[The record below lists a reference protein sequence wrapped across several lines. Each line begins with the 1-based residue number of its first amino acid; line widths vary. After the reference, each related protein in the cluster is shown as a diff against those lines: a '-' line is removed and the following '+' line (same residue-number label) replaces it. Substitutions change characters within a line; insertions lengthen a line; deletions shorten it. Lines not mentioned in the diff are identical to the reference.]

1 MGEGETNWKG
11 RIAGFAG
18 RIAPKAWL
26 SLEIARRNRHF
37 EKEYWL
43 LPEFCRRD
51 ADAIDVGG
59 NTGMY
64 AYYLSKLARTV
75 HVFEPNPIC
84 LAQLEKVRRRNMVI
98 HDVALSDR
106 SGEATM
112 RFAPGNEGVGT
123 IEPRNRLDNNPGIK
137 AVAERKVRMCPL
149 DDLDLR
155 EVAFVKIDVEGHE
168 PAVLRGA
175 MHLLAR
181 EKPVLLIEIERRHN
195 ATAFE
200 EVEDLLK
207 TFGYKSWRLQDGA
220 LVPVSRGEIDALQ
233 VLPMH
238 DDDLYVNNFIFIPA
252 EREGILE
259 RLRK

>member
-1 MGEGETNWKG
+1 MGEGEKNWRG
-11 RIAGFAG
+11 RIADFAG
-18 RIAPKAWL
+18 SIAPRAWL

-43 LPEFCRRD
+43 LPEFCRHD
-51 ADAIDVGG
+51 SNAIDVGG

-106 SGEATM
+106 RGEAVM

-123 IEPRNRLDNNPGIK
+123 IEPRNQLDKNPGIK
-137 AVAERKVRMCPL
+137 AVVERNVKVCPL
-149 DDLDLR
+149 DDLNLS
-155 EVAFVKIDVEGHE
+155 EIVFMKIDVEGHE

-175 MHLLAR
+175 TRLLAA

-207 TFGYKSWRLQDGA
+207 TFGYKSWRLQDGL

-233 VLPMH
+233 VLPMR
-238 DDDLYVNNFIFIPA
+238 DDGLYVNNFIFIPA
-252 EREGILE
+252 ERAGILE
-259 RLRK
+259 KLRK